1 MKYNINTTVI
11 FLILGIA
18 LIYQGCDKNEIKRTE
33 YENFIIDIAYDK
45 DYEYPDNFYH
55 ESIDSGF
62 TYYENTVST
71 TEISNDHV
79 WIELSTN
86 DREQA
91 FVWSELSNE
100 FCSVNREIISEV
112 ETEKYFEFTRQNSE
126 FENDLMYSRIHKLNY
141 FEPTHNKFLEPDT
154 IGIYNGAL
162 HLTNVKELVEYLW
175 DCFSLGINDSKVIE
189 SSILESTNGFEHYI
203 QSIQVVHGDFNI
215 NDVIYIYDNYF
226 RVDKSDRYLI
236 IERNKIK
243 TIEVN

>member
-1 MKYNINTTVI
+1 MFI
-11 FLILGIA
+11 LLLGIG
-18 LIYQGCDKNEIKRTE
+18 LIYQGCDKPKDIRTE
-33 YENFIIDIAYDK
+33 YENFIIDIAYNQ
-45 DYEYPDNFYH
+45 DYEYPVDFYH
-55 ESIDSGF
+55 ENIDSGF

-71 TEISNDHV
+71 TEISNDHI

-86 DREQA
+86 DRGQA

-100 FCSVNREIISEV
+100 FGSVKREIISER
-112 ETEKYFEFTRQNSE
+112 ETEKYFEFTRRNTE

-141 FEPTHNKFLEPDT
+141 FKPTHNKFLEPDT
-154 IGIYNGAL
+154 IGIYNGTL

-189 SSILESTNGFEHYI
+189 SSINESGSHFEHYI

-215 NDVIYIYDNYF
+215 KDVIYIYDNYF
-226 RVDKSDRYLI
+226 RIDKSDRYLI
-236 IERNKIK
+236 IDRNKIK